1 MKTITSKIRGLVS
14 IFLVICIFASLP
26 LTTFA
31 TEEKAAYIIT
41 YHVGAYDVFTDVE
54 GNMSVTID
62 GVKYYYSDDYGRYD
76 DISDNFH
83 SMKNTNVLYELQNNE
98 IVRVYSLDNVL
109 VPSVKAAPSVKEGL
123 FYKNGKFSQAN
134 FDLTIK
140 VTNQLNNTFQGKN
153 LLNYLSTTEKNR
165 LYTTLKKIEIEPSGQ
180 VDFGSSGWWLWKDY
194 KTNIAEN
201 YNDDIK
207 VNETKEYR
215 YTVNLRNNK
224 ALNQSEYNI
233 EFYTKP
239 TFDFGTL
246 NRITSKVKVGNLDY
260 QEEKT
265 ETKKAKSN
273 AGKTASEAATKLEGL
288 KTAIQFSKNILTSEQ
303 QKEVNEEVNLWI
315 SQLILARNVDKSDLS
330 GKISQDIAKK
340 WLSKLGVDSGVLL
353 SPGVIKATHYLKTK
367 TSGGTEIFIEFNINI
382 TSFTFGNSG
391 LPTMASGSGSATI
404 YDMNGQK
411 LDSSTILPAYA
422 DVCAFCKQLQ
432 AVAKSSILDI
442 TKQYRSIFGVDSDA
456 TAEALSSEIMGKI
469 LNSKYT
475 KNVFKRISA
484 RDVKAVL
491 KKIISDGDKKCTDK
505 IFELLTTP
513 SKNSTLVSVKCP
525 VDVTVYDNDGKIC
538 GMVKNN
544 VVDTSY
550 NDVFINVV
558 GDQKNIYLIGDDYTF
573 TMTGT
578 DSGKMDYV
586 VKEFDEQG
594 NTTGTI
600 TYENIRLT
608 NDCKYYSYVPE
619 AINHD
624 SVLFNLTDNKGNVIS
639 ATDFN
644 RYDYSGSCGSNVA
657 WRLSEDGILF
667 LSGSGKMDDYSKSGF
682 DIAPWYKHREE
693 IKEIS
698 ISDDISYIGKY
709 AFYNCNNLIKT
720 NIPINLEGIGYFAFR
735 DCPLLNTINYN
746 AKKCY
751 FENNNYDGHAYT
763 RTYYFLN
770 SPNITTINIGKSV
783 EELPFYVFYEMDNI
797 KNINIDRENKTFC
810 SNNNAV
816 YNSDKTELL
825 FYATGFEQKY
835 FEVPESVKIISD
847 CFKNNYIETIYFHD
861 GIVDNYKA
869 DIGNNFFNL
878 QEITNLK
885 KIKCSTIV
893 VSKVTDLVADKNHD
907 INFRPEE
914 FWVQYIK
921 EIELTDNPTKIE
933 DYLFSNLINLEKV
946 ILPDSVTELGE
957 QAFSH
962 CYKLKEI
969 FINKNLKKIDTSA
982 FWFCD
987 SLNRIVVDSNNKNFV
1002 VTSNCLYNYNMTNLV
1017 LASRNIDK
1025 LTIPEGVISIGD
1037 YALSDCKNIVEINL
1051 PATLTNIGYYAFNDC
1066 EKLLAIN
1073 VSNASKVYSSKA
1085 GVLFDKSKSKLI
1097 RVPCGVTSYNIPEG
1111 VDTIC
1116 TNAFYNSKEL
1126 SNIILPDSL
1135 AKIHGE
1141 AFYGCVS
1148 LKSITIPKSVVEMS
1162 DRCLGYYSYEISKYR
1177 SEVKKVE
1184 NFVIYGYCDSQAE
1197 IYAKNNGFKF
1207 VALSN
1212 NLATP
1217 SISSLTNTTNGIK
1230 LSWNKIEGAYGY
1242 RVYQK
1247 TSSGWSKL
1255 KDTTATSFTDST
1267 VNANQTKTYTI
1278 RCIDK
1283 NGKTISGYNSKG
1295 WSKKYTPV
1303 APIISKLENTTGGI
1317 KLTWNKITGVYGYR
1331 VYQKTSNGWKRIKDT
1346 TATSF
1351 TDSEVSG
1358 NQTKTYTIRC
1368 IDKKGNTVSGYNS
1381 KGWSKKY
1388 TPVAPTIS
1396 KLENTTGG
1404 TKLTWNKITGVYG
1417 YRVYTKTLSGW
1428 RKLKDTTA
1436 TNLTDSAVSA
1446 NQTKTYTI
1454 RCIDKNGKTVS
1465 GFNSKGWSKKY
1476 TPVAPTISKL
1486 ENTTGGIKLSWNKI
1500 AGVYGYRVY
1509 QKTSNGWKRIKD
1521 TTATS
1526 FTDSA
1531 VSANQTKTY
1540 TIRCIDKNG
1549 KTVSGFN
1556 SKGWSKKYTPVAPTI
1571 SKLDNTTGGIKLTWN
1586 KITGVYGYRVYT
1598 KTLSGWRK
1606 LKDTTATNLTDS
1618 AVSANQTKTYTI
1630 RCIDKN
1636 GKTISGYNSKGWSKK
1651 YTPVAPTITR
1661 LSNTSKG
1668 VSTTWNKIAGVYGYR
1683 LYRKYDGGS
1692 WTKVKDTTSTSF
1704 TDSGAKKGK
1713 KVTYTVRCIDRKG
1726 KTVSGFNS
1734 KGWSITRK

>member
-14 IFLVICIFASLP
+14 ILLVVCIFASLP

-31 TEEKAAYIIT
+31 TEGKAAYIIT

-109 VPSVKAAPSVKEGL
+109 VPSVKAEPSVKEGL
-123 FYKNGKFSQAN
+123 FYKNGKFSQTN

-165 LYTTLKKIEIEPSGQ
+165 LYTTLKKLEIEPSGQ

-273 AGKTASEAATKLEGL
+273 AGKTASEATTKLEGL
-288 KTAIQFSKNILTSEQ
+288 KTAIQFSNNILTSEQ

-442 TKQYRSIFGVDSDA
+442 TKQYRSIFGVDSNA

-624 SVLFNLTDNKGNVIS
+624 SVLFNLTDNNGNVIS
-639 ATDFN
+639 ATTGIDFEEN
-644 RYDYSGSCGSNVA
+644 VNYSGSCGDNA
-657 WRLSEDGILF
+657 YWRLSDDGVLTIY
-667 LSGSGKMDDYSKSGF
+667 GSGEMYNYNEYNVS
-682 DIAPWYKHREE
+682 PWYKYRKRI
-693 IKEIS
+693 IKVYIADGIKHIGVCAFYKCLALRYIK
-698 ISDDISYIGKY
+698 ISDGVKSIGDN
-709 AFYNCNNLIKT
+709 AFWRCTSLT
-720 NIPINLEGIGYFAFR
+720 SVTIPDQITIIEDRIFMECTGLKSITLPNSITSIGNGAFW
-735 DCPLLNTINYN
+735 DCRYL
-746 AKKCY
+746 K
-751 FENNNYDGHAYT
+751 
-763 RTYYFLN
+763 
-770 SPNITTINIGKSV
+770 NITIPNSV
-783 EELPFYVFYEMDNI
+783 
-797 KNINIDRENKTFC
+797 INIDDIAFEYC
-810 SNNNAV
+810 SNLQSITIP
-816 YNSDKTELL
+816 Y
-825 FYATGFEQKY
+825 
-835 FEVPESVKIISD
+835 SVKSIGDSAFRYCYGLTSITISNSVTNIGD
-847 CFKNNYIETIYFHD
+847 SAFEYCESLESITI
-861 GIVDNYKA
+861 
-869 DIGNNFFNL
+869 
-878 QEITNLK
+878 
-885 KIKCSTIV
+885 
-893 VSKVTDLVADKNHD
+893 
-907 INFRPEE
+907 
-914 FWVQYIK
+914 
-921 EIELTDNPTKIE
+921 
-933 DYLFSNLINLEKV
+933 
-946 ILPDSVTELGE
+946 PDSVT
-957 QAFSH
+957 
-962 CYKLKEI
+962 
-969 FINKNLKKIDTSA
+969 
-982 FWFCD
+982 
-987 SLNRIVVDSNNKNFV
+987 
-1002 VTSNCLYNYNMTNLV
+1002 
-1017 LASRNIDK
+1017 
-1025 LTIPEGVISIGD
+1025 SIG
-1037 YALSDCKNIVEINL
+1037 A
-1051 PATLTNIGYYAFNDC
+1051 GAFNGCKILTSITVD
-1066 EKLLAIN
+1066 KN
-1073 VSNASKVYSSKA
+1073 NSTYSSVD
-1085 GVLFDKSKSKLI
+1085 GVLFNKSKDTLI
-1097 RVPCGVTSYNIPEG
+1097 ACPNVKADNYQIPNSVTSIG
-1111 VDTIC
+1111 ADAFARC
-1116 TNAFYNSKEL
+1116 T
-1126 SNIILPDSL
+1126 
-1135 AKIHGE
+1135 
-1141 AFYGCVS
+1141 S
-1148 LKSITIPKSVVEMS
+1148 LKSITIPNSVINIGNDAFYYCDSLKNITIPDSVVS
-1162 DRCLGYYSYEISKYR
+1162 IGSWAFAGCDNLT
-1177 SEVKKVE
+1177 
-1184 NFVIYGYCDSQAE
+1184 IYGYKNSYTE
-1197 IYAKNNGFKF
+1197 EYAKTNNIKF
-1207 VALSN
+1207 ALIN
-1212 NLATP
+1212 
-1217 SISSLTNTTNGIK
+1217 SLTDTNTNIT
-1230 LSWNKIEGAYGY
+1230 
-1242 RVYQK
+1242 V
-1247 TSSGWSKL
+1247 SGVMQD
-1255 KDTTATSFTDST
+1255 DTVINVT
-1267 VNANQTKTYTI
+1267 
-1278 RCIDK
+1278 
-1283 NGKTISGYNSKG
+1283 
-1295 WSKKYTPV
+1295 
-1303 APIISKLENTTGGI
+1303 KLENTFKNAVATYDITLQKNGAVIKPDGTI
-1317 KLTWNKITGVYGYR
+1317 TVKIPSNAENCKVMWLKDDGTAENMNAKYTDGCYVFTTDHLSVYALVQDKTILKGDANQDGVVNIIDATYLQKHIVGYKNSDDSVLIDETNRQLFDTIDMNKDGKLTIV
-1331 VYQKTSNGWKRIKDT
+1331 D
-1346 TATSF
+1346 AT
-1351 TDSEVSG
+1351 DL
-1358 NQTKTYTIRC
+1358 QMYI
-1368 IDKKGNTVSGYNS
+1368 
-1381 KGWSKKY
+1381 
-1388 TPVAPTIS
+1388 
-1396 KLENTTGG
+1396 LEN
-1404 TKLTWNKITGVYG
+1404 N
-1417 YRVYTKTLSGW
+1417 
-1428 RKLKDTTA
+1428 
-1436 TNLTDSAVSA
+1436 
-1446 NQTKTYTI
+1446 
-1454 RCIDKNGKTVS
+1454 
-1465 GFNSKGWSKKY
+1465 
-1476 TPVAPTISKL
+1476 
-1486 ENTTGGIKLSWNKI
+1486 
-1500 AGVYGYRVY
+1500 
-1509 QKTSNGWKRIKD
+1509 
-1521 TTATS
+1521 
-1526 FTDSA
+1526 
-1531 VSANQTKTY
+1531 
-1540 TIRCIDKNG
+1540 
-1549 KTVSGFN
+1549 
-1556 SKGWSKKYTPVAPTI
+1556 
-1571 SKLDNTTGGIKLTWN
+1571 
-1586 KITGVYGYRVYT
+1586 
-1598 KTLSGWRK
+1598 
-1606 LKDTTATNLTDS
+1606 
-1618 AVSANQTKTYTI
+1618 
-1630 RCIDKN
+1630 
-1636 GKTISGYNSKGWSKK
+1636 
-1651 YTPVAPTITR
+1651 
-1661 LSNTSKG
+1661 
-1668 VSTTWNKIAGVYGYR
+1668 
-1683 LYRKYDGGS
+1683 
-1692 WTKVKDTTSTSF
+1692 
-1704 TDSGAKKGK
+1704 
-1713 KVTYTVRCIDRKG
+1713 
-1726 KTVSGFNS
+1726 
-1734 KGWSITRK
+1734 

>member
-14 IFLVICIFASLP
+14 ILLVVCIFASLP

-31 TEEKAAYIIT
+31 TEGKAAYIIT

-109 VPSVKAAPSVKEGL
+109 VPSVKAEPSVKEGL
-123 FYKNGKFSQAN
+123 FYKNGKFSQSN

-165 LYTTLKKIEIEPSGQ
+165 LYTTLKKLEIEPSGQ

-224 ALNQSEYNI
+224 ALNRSEYNI

-288 KTAIQFSKNILTSEQ
+288 KTAIQFSNNILTSEQ

-513 SKNSTLVSVKCP
+513 SKNSTLISVKCP

-624 SVLFNLTDNKGNVIS
+624 SVLFNLSDNNGNVIS
-639 ATDFN
+639 ATTGIDFEEN
-644 RYDYSGSCGSNVA
+644 VNYSGSCGDNA
-657 WRLSEDGILF
+657 YWRLSDDGVLTIY
-667 LSGSGKMDDYSKSGF
+667 GSGEMYNYNEYNVS
-682 DIAPWYKHREE
+682 PWYKYRKRI
-693 IKEIS
+693 IKVYIADGIKHIGVCAFYKCLALRYIK
-698 ISDDISYIGKY
+698 ISDGVKSIGDN
-709 AFYNCNNLIKT
+709 AFWRCTSLT
-720 NIPINLEGIGYFAFR
+720 SVTIPDQITIIEDRIFMECTGLKSITLPNSITSIGNGAFW
-735 DCPLLNTINYN
+735 DCRYL
-746 AKKCY
+746 K
-751 FENNNYDGHAYT
+751 
-763 RTYYFLN
+763 
-770 SPNITTINIGKSV
+770 NITIPNSV
-783 EELPFYVFYEMDNI
+783 
-797 KNINIDRENKTFC
+797 INIDDIAFEYC
-810 SNNNAV
+810 SNLQSITIP
-816 YNSDKTELL
+816 Y
-825 FYATGFEQKY
+825 
-835 FEVPESVKIISD
+835 SVKSIGDSAFRYCYGLTSITISNSVTNIGD
-847 CFKNNYIETIYFHD
+847 SAFEYCESLESITI
-861 GIVDNYKA
+861 
-869 DIGNNFFNL
+869 
-878 QEITNLK
+878 
-885 KIKCSTIV
+885 
-893 VSKVTDLVADKNHD
+893 
-907 INFRPEE
+907 
-914 FWVQYIK
+914 
-921 EIELTDNPTKIE
+921 
-933 DYLFSNLINLEKV
+933 
-946 ILPDSVTELGE
+946 PDSVT
-957 QAFSH
+957 
-962 CYKLKEI
+962 
-969 FINKNLKKIDTSA
+969 
-982 FWFCD
+982 
-987 SLNRIVVDSNNKNFV
+987 
-1002 VTSNCLYNYNMTNLV
+1002 
-1017 LASRNIDK
+1017 
-1025 LTIPEGVISIGD
+1025 SIG
-1037 YALSDCKNIVEINL
+1037 A
-1051 PATLTNIGYYAFNDC
+1051 GAFNGCKILTSITVD
-1066 EKLLAIN
+1066 KN
-1073 VSNASKVYSSKA
+1073 NSTYSSVD
-1085 GVLFDKSKSKLI
+1085 GVLFNKSKDTLI
-1097 RVPCGVTSYNIPEG
+1097 ACPNVKADNYQIPNSVTSIG
-1111 VDTIC
+1111 ADAFARC
-1116 TNAFYNSKEL
+1116 T
-1126 SNIILPDSL
+1126 
-1135 AKIHGE
+1135 
-1141 AFYGCVS
+1141 S
-1148 LKSITIPKSVVEMS
+1148 LKSITIPNSVINIGNDAFYYCDSLKNITIPDSVVS
-1162 DRCLGYYSYEISKYR
+1162 IGSWAFAGCDNLT
-1177 SEVKKVE
+1177 
-1184 NFVIYGYCDSQAE
+1184 IYGYKNSYTE
-1197 IYAKNNGFKF
+1197 EYAKTNNIKF
-1207 VALSN
+1207 ALIN
-1212 NLATP
+1212 
-1217 SISSLTNTTNGIK
+1217 SLTDTNTNIT
-1230 LSWNKIEGAYGY
+1230 
-1242 RVYQK
+1242 V
-1247 TSSGWSKL
+1247 SGVMQD
-1255 KDTTATSFTDST
+1255 DTVINVT
-1267 VNANQTKTYTI
+1267 
-1278 RCIDK
+1278 
-1283 NGKTISGYNSKG
+1283 
-1295 WSKKYTPV
+1295 
-1303 APIISKLENTTGGI
+1303 KLENTFKNAVATYDITLQKNGAVIKPDGTI
-1317 KLTWNKITGVYGYR
+1317 TVKIPSNAENCKVMWLKDDGTAEDMNAEYIDGCYVFTTDHLSVYALVQDKTILKGDANQDGVVNIIDATYLQKHIVGYKNSDDSVLIDETNRQLFDTIDMDKDGKLTIV
-1331 VYQKTSNGWKRIKDT
+1331 D
-1346 TATSF
+1346 AT
-1351 TDSEVSG
+1351 DL
-1358 NQTKTYTIRC
+1358 QMYI
-1368 IDKKGNTVSGYNS
+1368 
-1381 KGWSKKY
+1381 
-1388 TPVAPTIS
+1388 
-1396 KLENTTGG
+1396 LEN
-1404 TKLTWNKITGVYG
+1404 N
-1417 YRVYTKTLSGW
+1417 
-1428 RKLKDTTA
+1428 
-1436 TNLTDSAVSA
+1436 
-1446 NQTKTYTI
+1446 
-1454 RCIDKNGKTVS
+1454 
-1465 GFNSKGWSKKY
+1465 
-1476 TPVAPTISKL
+1476 
-1486 ENTTGGIKLSWNKI
+1486 
-1500 AGVYGYRVY
+1500 
-1509 QKTSNGWKRIKD
+1509 
-1521 TTATS
+1521 
-1526 FTDSA
+1526 
-1531 VSANQTKTY
+1531 
-1540 TIRCIDKNG
+1540 
-1549 KTVSGFN
+1549 
-1556 SKGWSKKYTPVAPTI
+1556 
-1571 SKLDNTTGGIKLTWN
+1571 
-1586 KITGVYGYRVYT
+1586 
-1598 KTLSGWRK
+1598 
-1606 LKDTTATNLTDS
+1606 
-1618 AVSANQTKTYTI
+1618 
-1630 RCIDKN
+1630 
-1636 GKTISGYNSKGWSKK
+1636 
-1651 YTPVAPTITR
+1651 
-1661 LSNTSKG
+1661 
-1668 VSTTWNKIAGVYGYR
+1668 
-1683 LYRKYDGGS
+1683 
-1692 WTKVKDTTSTSF
+1692 
-1704 TDSGAKKGK
+1704 
-1713 KVTYTVRCIDRKG
+1713 
-1726 KTVSGFNS
+1726 
-1734 KGWSITRK
+1734 

>member
-14 IFLVICIFASLP
+14 ILLVVCIFASLP

-31 TEEKAAYIIT
+31 TEGKAAYIIT

-109 VPSVKAAPSVKEGL
+109 VPSVKAEPSVKEGL
-123 FYKNGKFSQAN
+123 FYKNGKFSQTN

-165 LYTTLKKIEIEPSGQ
+165 LYTTLKKLEIEPSGQ

-273 AGKTASEAATKLEGL
+273 AGKTASEATTKLEGL
-288 KTAIQFSKNILTSEQ
+288 KTAIQFSNNILTSEQ

-513 SKNSTLVSVKCP
+513 SKNSTLISVKCR

-624 SVLFNLTDNKGNVIS
+624 SVLFNLSDNNGNVIS
-639 ATDFN
+639 ATTGIDFEEN
-644 RYDYSGSCGSNVA
+644 VNYSGSCGDNA
-657 WRLSEDGILF
+657 YWRLSDDGVLTIY
-667 LSGSGKMDDYSKSGF
+667 GSGEMYNYNEYNVS
-682 DIAPWYKHREE
+682 PWYKYRKRI
-693 IKEIS
+693 IKVYIADGIKHIGVCAFYKCLALRYIK
-698 ISDDISYIGKY
+698 ISDGVKSIGDNAFWRCTSLTSVTIPDQITIIEDRIFMECTGLKSITLPNSITSIGNGAFWDCRYLKNITIPNSVINIYDIAFEYCSNLQSITIPYSVKSIGDS
-709 AFYNCNNLIKT
+709 AFRYCYGLTSITISNSVT
-720 NIPINLEGIGYFAFR
+720 NIGDSAFEYCESLESI
-735 DCPLLNTINYN
+735 TI
-746 AKKCY
+746 
-751 FENNNYDGHAYT
+751 
-763 RTYYFLN
+763 
-770 SPNITTINIGKSV
+770 
-783 EELPFYVFYEMDNI
+783 
-797 KNINIDRENKTFC
+797 
-810 SNNNAV
+810 
-816 YNSDKTELL
+816 
-825 FYATGFEQKY
+825 
-835 FEVPESVKIISD
+835 
-847 CFKNNYIETIYFHD
+847 
-861 GIVDNYKA
+861 
-869 DIGNNFFNL
+869 
-878 QEITNLK
+878 
-885 KIKCSTIV
+885 
-893 VSKVTDLVADKNHD
+893 
-907 INFRPEE
+907 
-914 FWVQYIK
+914 
-921 EIELTDNPTKIE
+921 
-933 DYLFSNLINLEKV
+933 
-946 ILPDSVTELGE
+946 PDSVTSIGAG
-957 QAFSH
+957 AFNGCKILTSITVDKNNST
-962 CYKLKEI
+962 YSSVDGVL
-969 FINKNLKKIDTSA
+969 FNKSKDTLIACPNVKADNYQIPNS
-982 FWFCD
+982 
-987 SLNRIVVDSNNKNFV
+987 
-1002 VTSNCLYNYNMTNLV
+1002 VTSIGADAFARC
-1017 LASRNIDK
+1017 AS
-1025 LTIPEGVISIGD
+1025 LTSVTIPNGAKSIGD
-1037 YALSDCKNIVEINL
+1037 YA
-1051 PATLTNIGYYAFNDC
+1051 F
-1066 EKLLAIN
+1066 
-1073 VSNASKVYSSKA
+1073 
-1085 GVLFDKSKSKLI
+1085 FD
-1097 RVPCGVTSYNIPEG
+1097 
-1111 VDTIC
+1111 C
-1116 TNAFYNSKEL
+1116 TNL
-1126 SNIILPDSL
+1126 T
-1135 AKIHGE
+1135 
-1141 AFYGCVS
+1141 
-1148 LKSITIPKSVVEMS
+1148 SITIPDSVTSIGEGAFRNCKSLTSITIPNSVTSIGEDAFMYC
-1162 DRCLGYYSYEISKYR
+1162 DNLT
-1177 SEVKKVE
+1177 
-1184 NFVIYGYCDSQAE
+1184 IYGYKNTAAE
-1197 IYAKNNGFKF
+1197 EYALNNGFEF
-1207 VALSN
+1207 I
-1212 NLATP
+1212 NLAEERTLTDKAT
-1217 SISSLTNTTNGIK
+1217 SIS
-1230 LSWNKIEGAYGY
+1230 
-1242 RVYQK
+1242 V
-1247 TSSGWSKL
+1247 SGV
-1255 KDTTATSFTDST
+1255 
-1267 VNANQTKTYTI
+1267 VNSNADLN
-1278 RCIDK
+1278 
-1283 NGKTISGYNSKG
+1283 
-1295 WSKKYTPV
+1295 V
-1303 APIISKLENTTGGI
+1303 SKLENTYEKSVATYDITLQKDGI
-1317 KLTWNKITGVYGYR
+1317 AIQPDGAITIKIPSDVKDCKVMWLKDDGTAEDMNAEYIDGCYVFTTDHLSVYALVQDKTILKGDANQDGVVNIIDATYLQKHIVGYKNSDDSVLIDETNRQLFDTIDMNKDGKLTIV
-1331 VYQKTSNGWKRIKDT
+1331 D
-1346 TATSF
+1346 AT
-1351 TDSEVSG
+1351 DL
-1358 NQTKTYTIRC
+1358 QMYI
-1368 IDKKGNTVSGYNS
+1368 
-1381 KGWSKKY
+1381 
-1388 TPVAPTIS
+1388 
-1396 KLENTTGG
+1396 LEN
-1404 TKLTWNKITGVYG
+1404 N
-1417 YRVYTKTLSGW
+1417 
-1428 RKLKDTTA
+1428 
-1436 TNLTDSAVSA
+1436 
-1446 NQTKTYTI
+1446 
-1454 RCIDKNGKTVS
+1454 
-1465 GFNSKGWSKKY
+1465 
-1476 TPVAPTISKL
+1476 
-1486 ENTTGGIKLSWNKI
+1486 
-1500 AGVYGYRVY
+1500 
-1509 QKTSNGWKRIKD
+1509 
-1521 TTATS
+1521 
-1526 FTDSA
+1526 
-1531 VSANQTKTY
+1531 
-1540 TIRCIDKNG
+1540 
-1549 KTVSGFN
+1549 
-1556 SKGWSKKYTPVAPTI
+1556 
-1571 SKLDNTTGGIKLTWN
+1571 
-1586 KITGVYGYRVYT
+1586 
-1598 KTLSGWRK
+1598 
-1606 LKDTTATNLTDS
+1606 
-1618 AVSANQTKTYTI
+1618 
-1630 RCIDKN
+1630 
-1636 GKTISGYNSKGWSKK
+1636 
-1651 YTPVAPTITR
+1651 
-1661 LSNTSKG
+1661 
-1668 VSTTWNKIAGVYGYR
+1668 
-1683 LYRKYDGGS
+1683 
-1692 WTKVKDTTSTSF
+1692 
-1704 TDSGAKKGK
+1704 
-1713 KVTYTVRCIDRKG
+1713 
-1726 KTVSGFNS
+1726 
-1734 KGWSITRK
+1734 

>member
-14 IFLVICIFASLP
+14 ILLVVCIFASLP

-31 TEEKAAYIIT
+31 TEGKAAYIIT

-109 VPSVKAAPSVKEGL
+109 VPSVKAEPSVKEGL
-123 FYKNGKFSQAN
+123 FYKNGKFSQSN

-165 LYTTLKKIEIEPSGQ
+165 LYTTLKKLEIEPSGQ

-288 KTAIQFSKNILTSEQ
+288 KTAIQFSNNILTSEQ

-513 SKNSTLVSVKCP
+513 SKNSTLISVKCP

-624 SVLFNLTDNKGNVIS
+624 SVLFNLSDNNGNVIS
-639 ATDFN
+639 ATTGIDFEEN
-644 RYDYSGSCGSNVA
+644 VNYSGSCGDNA
-657 WRLSEDGILF
+657 YWRLSDDGVLTIY
-667 LSGSGKMDDYSKSGF
+667 GSGEMYNYNEYNVS
-682 DIAPWYKHREE
+682 PWYKYRKRI
-693 IKEIS
+693 IKVYIADGIKHIGVCAFYKCLALRYIK
-698 ISDDISYIGKY
+698 ISDGVKSIGDN
-709 AFYNCNNLIKT
+709 AFWRCTSLT
-720 NIPINLEGIGYFAFR
+720 SVTIPDQITIIEDRIFMECTGLKSITLPNSITSIGNGAFW
-735 DCPLLNTINYN
+735 DCRYL
-746 AKKCY
+746 K
-751 FENNNYDGHAYT
+751 
-763 RTYYFLN
+763 
-770 SPNITTINIGKSV
+770 NITIPNSV
-783 EELPFYVFYEMDNI
+783 
-797 KNINIDRENKTFC
+797 INIDDIAFEYC
-810 SNNNAV
+810 SNLQSITIP
-816 YNSDKTELL
+816 Y
-825 FYATGFEQKY
+825 
-835 FEVPESVKIISD
+835 SVKSIGDSAFRYCYGLTSITISNSVTNIGD
-847 CFKNNYIETIYFHD
+847 SAFEYCESLESITI
-861 GIVDNYKA
+861 
-869 DIGNNFFNL
+869 
-878 QEITNLK
+878 
-885 KIKCSTIV
+885 
-893 VSKVTDLVADKNHD
+893 
-907 INFRPEE
+907 
-914 FWVQYIK
+914 
-921 EIELTDNPTKIE
+921 
-933 DYLFSNLINLEKV
+933 
-946 ILPDSVTELGE
+946 PDSVT
-957 QAFSH
+957 
-962 CYKLKEI
+962 
-969 FINKNLKKIDTSA
+969 
-982 FWFCD
+982 
-987 SLNRIVVDSNNKNFV
+987 
-1002 VTSNCLYNYNMTNLV
+1002 
-1017 LASRNIDK
+1017 
-1025 LTIPEGVISIGD
+1025 SIG
-1037 YALSDCKNIVEINL
+1037 A
-1051 PATLTNIGYYAFNDC
+1051 GAFNGCKILTSITVD
-1066 EKLLAIN
+1066 KN
-1073 VSNASKVYSSKA
+1073 NSTYSSVD
-1085 GVLFDKSKSKLI
+1085 GVLFNKSKDTLI
-1097 RVPCGVTSYNIPEG
+1097 ACPNVKADNYQIPNSVTSIG
-1111 VDTIC
+1111 ADAFARC
-1116 TNAFYNSKEL
+1116 T
-1126 SNIILPDSL
+1126 
-1135 AKIHGE
+1135 
-1141 AFYGCVS
+1141 S
-1148 LKSITIPKSVVEMS
+1148 LKSITIPNSVINIGNDAFYYCDSLKNITIPDSVVS
-1162 DRCLGYYSYEISKYR
+1162 IGSWAFAGCDNLT
-1177 SEVKKVE
+1177 
-1184 NFVIYGYCDSQAE
+1184 IYGYKNSYTE
-1197 IYAKNNGFKF
+1197 EYAKTNNIKF
-1207 VALSN
+1207 ALIN
-1212 NLATP
+1212 
-1217 SISSLTNTTNGIK
+1217 SLTDTNTNIT
-1230 LSWNKIEGAYGY
+1230 
-1242 RVYQK
+1242 V
-1247 TSSGWSKL
+1247 SGVMQD
-1255 KDTTATSFTDST
+1255 DTVINVT
-1267 VNANQTKTYTI
+1267 
-1278 RCIDK
+1278 
-1283 NGKTISGYNSKG
+1283 
-1295 WSKKYTPV
+1295 
-1303 APIISKLENTTGGI
+1303 KLENTFKNAVATYDITLQKNGAVIKPDGTI
-1317 KLTWNKITGVYGYR
+1317 TVKIPSNAENCKVMWLKDDGTAEDMNAEYIDGCYVFTTDHLSVYALVQDKTILKGDANQDGVVNIIDATYLQKHIVGYKNSDDSVLIDETNRQLFDTIDMDKDGKLTIV
-1331 VYQKTSNGWKRIKDT
+1331 D
-1346 TATSF
+1346 AT
-1351 TDSEVSG
+1351 DL
-1358 NQTKTYTIRC
+1358 QMYI
-1368 IDKKGNTVSGYNS
+1368 
-1381 KGWSKKY
+1381 
-1388 TPVAPTIS
+1388 
-1396 KLENTTGG
+1396 LEN
-1404 TKLTWNKITGVYG
+1404 N
-1417 YRVYTKTLSGW
+1417 
-1428 RKLKDTTA
+1428 
-1436 TNLTDSAVSA
+1436 
-1446 NQTKTYTI
+1446 
-1454 RCIDKNGKTVS
+1454 
-1465 GFNSKGWSKKY
+1465 
-1476 TPVAPTISKL
+1476 
-1486 ENTTGGIKLSWNKI
+1486 
-1500 AGVYGYRVY
+1500 
-1509 QKTSNGWKRIKD
+1509 
-1521 TTATS
+1521 
-1526 FTDSA
+1526 
-1531 VSANQTKTY
+1531 
-1540 TIRCIDKNG
+1540 
-1549 KTVSGFN
+1549 
-1556 SKGWSKKYTPVAPTI
+1556 
-1571 SKLDNTTGGIKLTWN
+1571 
-1586 KITGVYGYRVYT
+1586 
-1598 KTLSGWRK
+1598 
-1606 LKDTTATNLTDS
+1606 
-1618 AVSANQTKTYTI
+1618 
-1630 RCIDKN
+1630 
-1636 GKTISGYNSKGWSKK
+1636 
-1651 YTPVAPTITR
+1651 
-1661 LSNTSKG
+1661 
-1668 VSTTWNKIAGVYGYR
+1668 
-1683 LYRKYDGGS
+1683 
-1692 WTKVKDTTSTSF
+1692 
-1704 TDSGAKKGK
+1704 
-1713 KVTYTVRCIDRKG
+1713 
-1726 KTVSGFNS
+1726 
-1734 KGWSITRK
+1734 

>member
-14 IFLVICIFASLP
+14 ILLVVCIFASLP

-31 TEEKAAYIIT
+31 TEGKAAYIIT

-109 VPSVKAAPSVKEGL
+109 VPSVKAEPSVKEGL
-123 FYKNGKFSQAN
+123 FYKNGKFSQTN

-165 LYTTLKKIEIEPSGQ
+165 LYTTLKKLEIEPSGQ

-273 AGKTASEAATKLEGL
+273 AGKTASEATTKLEGL
-288 KTAIQFSKNILTSEQ
+288 KTAIQFSNNILTSEQ

-513 SKNSTLVSVKCP
+513 SKNSTLISVKCP

-624 SVLFNLTDNKGNVIS
+624 SVLFNLTDNKGNVVSDTTSINF
-639 ATDFN
+639 DE
-644 RYDYSGSCGSNVA
+644 V
-657 WRLSEDGILF
+657 EE
-667 LSGSGKMDDYSKSGF
+667 SGKCGQDVYWAMNNDGTLYIYGEG
-682 DIAPWYKHREE
+682 DIYIYPCSPWYSYKES
-693 IKEIS
+693 IKTVKIS
-698 ISDDISYIGKY
+698 NGITSIDWH
-709 AFYNCNNLIKT
+709 AFYDCANLTSI
-720 NIPINLEGIGYFAFR
+720 
-735 DCPLLNTINYN
+735 TI
-746 AKKCY
+746 
-751 FENNNYDGHAYT
+751 
-763 RTYYFLN
+763 
-770 SPNITTINIGKSV
+770 
-783 EELPFYVFYEMDNI
+783 
-797 KNINIDRENKTFC
+797 
-810 SNNNAV
+810 
-816 YNSDKTELL
+816 
-825 FYATGFEQKY
+825 
-835 FEVPESVKIISD
+835 
-847 CFKNNYIETIYFHD
+847 
-861 GIVDNYKA
+861 
-869 DIGNNFFNL
+869 
-878 QEITNLK
+878 
-885 KIKCSTIV
+885 
-893 VSKVTDLVADKNHD
+893 
-907 INFRPEE
+907 
-914 FWVQYIK
+914 
-921 EIELTDNPTKIE
+921 
-933 DYLFSNLINLEKV
+933 
-946 ILPDSVTELGE
+946 PDSVTRIGYK
-957 QAFSH
+957 AFSN
-962 CYKLKEI
+962 CEKLTDITIPDSVTRILEGAFYDCASLTSITIPDSITSIENSAFENCTSLTSITIPDSVTSIGDWTFENCTSLTSITIPDSVASIGIRAFSDCTSLTSITIPDSVTSIGAYAFDYPRVYSLERSIYINSLKKWCEIDFENYYSNPMSRGSELYLNNFLIKEI
-969 FINKNLKKIDTSA
+969 KIPNNITNINDYTFCGCTSLTSVTIPDSVASIGKGAFSDCTSLTSIAIPDSVTSIGQSAFGGCAGLTSITIPDSVTSIEWGAFSDCESLTSITIPDSITSIEAYTFDCCRRLTSITIPNSVKKIGYSA
-982 FWFCD
+982 FRYCENLTDITIPD
-987 SLNRIVVDSNNKNFV
+987 S
-1002 VTSNCLYNYNMTNLV
+1002 VTSIEWGAFQYCE
-1017 LASRNIDK
+1017 K
-1025 LTIPEGVISIGD
+1025 LTSISIPESVTSIEFETFIDCRSLKYITIPSSVTSIGKGAFNCCTSLTNITIPDSVISIGD
-1037 YALSDCKNIVEINL
+1037 DAFYYCTS
-1051 PATLTNIGYYAFNDC
+1051 LTGITIPD
-1066 EKLLAIN
+1066 
-1073 VSNASKVYSSKA
+1073 S
-1085 GVLFDKSKSKLI
+1085 
-1097 RVPCGVTSYNIPEG
+1097 VTSIGE
-1111 VDTIC
+1111 
-1116 TNAFYNSKEL
+1116 NAFY
-1126 SNIILPDSL
+1126 
-1135 AKIHGE
+1135 HC
-1141 AFYGCVS
+1141 YS
-1148 LKSITIPKSVVEMS
+1148 LKSIIIPDSVTNIGES
-1162 DRCLGYYSYEISKYR
+1162 AFKGC
-1177 SEVKKVE
+1177 E
-1184 NFVIYGYCDSQAE
+1184 NLTIYGYKNTAAE
-1197 IYAKNNGFKF
+1197 EYALNNGFEF
-1207 VALSN
+1207 I
-1212 NLATP
+1212 NLAEERTLTDKAT
-1217 SISSLTNTTNGIK
+1217 SIS
-1230 LSWNKIEGAYGY
+1230 
-1242 RVYQK
+1242 V
-1247 TSSGWSKL
+1247 SGV
-1255 KDTTATSFTDST
+1255 
-1267 VNANQTKTYTI
+1267 VNSNADLN
-1278 RCIDK
+1278 
-1283 NGKTISGYNSKG
+1283 
-1295 WSKKYTPV
+1295 V
-1303 APIISKLENTTGGI
+1303 SKLENTYEKSVATYDITLQKDGI
-1317 KLTWNKITGVYGYR
+1317 AIQPDGAITIKIPSDVKDCKVMWLKDDGTAEDMNAEYIDGCYVFTTDHLSVYALVQDKTILKGDANQDGVVNIIDATYLQKHIVGYKNSDDSVLIDETNRQLFDTIDMNKDGKLTIV
-1331 VYQKTSNGWKRIKDT
+1331 D
-1346 TATSF
+1346 AT
-1351 TDSEVSG
+1351 DL
-1358 NQTKTYTIRC
+1358 QMYI
-1368 IDKKGNTVSGYNS
+1368 
-1381 KGWSKKY
+1381 
-1388 TPVAPTIS
+1388 
-1396 KLENTTGG
+1396 LEN
-1404 TKLTWNKITGVYG
+1404 N
-1417 YRVYTKTLSGW
+1417 
-1428 RKLKDTTA
+1428 
-1436 TNLTDSAVSA
+1436 
-1446 NQTKTYTI
+1446 
-1454 RCIDKNGKTVS
+1454 
-1465 GFNSKGWSKKY
+1465 
-1476 TPVAPTISKL
+1476 
-1486 ENTTGGIKLSWNKI
+1486 
-1500 AGVYGYRVY
+1500 
-1509 QKTSNGWKRIKD
+1509 
-1521 TTATS
+1521 
-1526 FTDSA
+1526 
-1531 VSANQTKTY
+1531 
-1540 TIRCIDKNG
+1540 
-1549 KTVSGFN
+1549 
-1556 SKGWSKKYTPVAPTI
+1556 
-1571 SKLDNTTGGIKLTWN
+1571 
-1586 KITGVYGYRVYT
+1586 
-1598 KTLSGWRK
+1598 
-1606 LKDTTATNLTDS
+1606 
-1618 AVSANQTKTYTI
+1618 
-1630 RCIDKN
+1630 
-1636 GKTISGYNSKGWSKK
+1636 
-1651 YTPVAPTITR
+1651 
-1661 LSNTSKG
+1661 
-1668 VSTTWNKIAGVYGYR
+1668 
-1683 LYRKYDGGS
+1683 
-1692 WTKVKDTTSTSF
+1692 
-1704 TDSGAKKGK
+1704 
-1713 KVTYTVRCIDRKG
+1713 
-1726 KTVSGFNS
+1726 
-1734 KGWSITRK
+1734 

>member
-14 IFLVICIFASLP
+14 ILLVVCIFASLP

-31 TEEKAAYIIT
+31 TEGKAAYIIT

-109 VPSVKAAPSVKEGL
+109 VPSVKAEPSVKEGL
-123 FYKNGKFSQAN
+123 FYKNGKFSQSN

-165 LYTTLKKIEIEPSGQ
+165 LYTTLKKLEIEPSGQ

-288 KTAIQFSKNILTSEQ
+288 KTAIQFSNNILTSEQ

-513 SKNSTLVSVKCP
+513 SKNSTLISVKCP

-624 SVLFNLTDNKGNVIS
+624 SVLFNLSDNNGNVIS
-639 ATDFN
+639 ATTGIDFEEN
-644 RYDYSGSCGSNVA
+644 VNYSGSCGDNA
-657 WRLSEDGILF
+657 YWRLSDDGVLTIY
-667 LSGSGKMDDYSKSGF
+667 GSGEMYNYNEYNVS
-682 DIAPWYKHREE
+682 PWYKYRKRI
-693 IKEIS
+693 IKVYIADGIKHIGVCAFYKCLALRYIK
-698 ISDDISYIGKY
+698 ISDGVKSIGDN
-709 AFYNCNNLIKT
+709 AFWRCTSLT
-720 NIPINLEGIGYFAFR
+720 SVTIPDQITIIEDRIFMECTGLKSITLPNSITSIGNGAFW
-735 DCPLLNTINYN
+735 DCRYL
-746 AKKCY
+746 K
-751 FENNNYDGHAYT
+751 
-763 RTYYFLN
+763 
-770 SPNITTINIGKSV
+770 NITIPNSV
-783 EELPFYVFYEMDNI
+783 
-797 KNINIDRENKTFC
+797 INIDDIAFEYC
-810 SNNNAV
+810 SNLQSITIP
-816 YNSDKTELL
+816 Y
-825 FYATGFEQKY
+825 
-835 FEVPESVKIISD
+835 SVKSIGDSAFRYCYGLTSITISNSVTNIGD
-847 CFKNNYIETIYFHD
+847 SAFEYCESLESITI
-861 GIVDNYKA
+861 
-869 DIGNNFFNL
+869 
-878 QEITNLK
+878 
-885 KIKCSTIV
+885 
-893 VSKVTDLVADKNHD
+893 
-907 INFRPEE
+907 
-914 FWVQYIK
+914 
-921 EIELTDNPTKIE
+921 
-933 DYLFSNLINLEKV
+933 
-946 ILPDSVTELGE
+946 PDSVT
-957 QAFSH
+957 
-962 CYKLKEI
+962 
-969 FINKNLKKIDTSA
+969 
-982 FWFCD
+982 
-987 SLNRIVVDSNNKNFV
+987 
-1002 VTSNCLYNYNMTNLV
+1002 
-1017 LASRNIDK
+1017 
-1025 LTIPEGVISIGD
+1025 SIG
-1037 YALSDCKNIVEINL
+1037 A
-1051 PATLTNIGYYAFNDC
+1051 GAFNGCKILTSITVD
-1066 EKLLAIN
+1066 KN
-1073 VSNASKVYSSKA
+1073 NSTYSSVD
-1085 GVLFDKSKSKLI
+1085 GVLFNKSKDTLI
-1097 RVPCGVTSYNIPEG
+1097 ACPNVKADNYQIPNSVTSIG
-1111 VDTIC
+1111 ADAFARC
-1116 TNAFYNSKEL
+1116 T
-1126 SNIILPDSL
+1126 
-1135 AKIHGE
+1135 
-1141 AFYGCVS
+1141 S
-1148 LKSITIPKSVVEMS
+1148 LKSITIPNSVINIGNDAFYYCDSLKNITIPDSVVS
-1162 DRCLGYYSYEISKYR
+1162 IGSWAFAGCDNLT
-1177 SEVKKVE
+1177 
-1184 NFVIYGYCDSQAE
+1184 IYGYKNSYTE
-1197 IYAKNNGFKF
+1197 EYAKTNNIKF
-1207 VALSN
+1207 ALIN
-1212 NLATP
+1212 
-1217 SISSLTNTTNGIK
+1217 SLTDTNTNIT
-1230 LSWNKIEGAYGY
+1230 
-1242 RVYQK
+1242 V
-1247 TSSGWSKL
+1247 SGVMQD
-1255 KDTTATSFTDST
+1255 DTVINVT
-1267 VNANQTKTYTI
+1267 
-1278 RCIDK
+1278 
-1283 NGKTISGYNSKG
+1283 
-1295 WSKKYTPV
+1295 
-1303 APIISKLENTTGGI
+1303 KLENTFKNAVATYDITLQKNGAVIKPDGTI
-1317 KLTWNKITGVYGYR
+1317 TVKIPSNAENCKVMWLKDDGTAEDMNAEYIDGCYVFTTDHLSVYALVQDKTILKGDANQDGVVNIIDATYLQKHIVGYKNSDDSVLIDETNRQLFDTIDMNKDGKLTIV
-1331 VYQKTSNGWKRIKDT
+1331 D
-1346 TATSF
+1346 AT
-1351 TDSEVSG
+1351 DL
-1358 NQTKTYTIRC
+1358 QMYI
-1368 IDKKGNTVSGYNS
+1368 
-1381 KGWSKKY
+1381 
-1388 TPVAPTIS
+1388 
-1396 KLENTTGG
+1396 LEN
-1404 TKLTWNKITGVYG
+1404 N
-1417 YRVYTKTLSGW
+1417 
-1428 RKLKDTTA
+1428 
-1436 TNLTDSAVSA
+1436 
-1446 NQTKTYTI
+1446 
-1454 RCIDKNGKTVS
+1454 
-1465 GFNSKGWSKKY
+1465 
-1476 TPVAPTISKL
+1476 
-1486 ENTTGGIKLSWNKI
+1486 
-1500 AGVYGYRVY
+1500 
-1509 QKTSNGWKRIKD
+1509 
-1521 TTATS
+1521 
-1526 FTDSA
+1526 
-1531 VSANQTKTY
+1531 
-1540 TIRCIDKNG
+1540 
-1549 KTVSGFN
+1549 
-1556 SKGWSKKYTPVAPTI
+1556 
-1571 SKLDNTTGGIKLTWN
+1571 
-1586 KITGVYGYRVYT
+1586 
-1598 KTLSGWRK
+1598 
-1606 LKDTTATNLTDS
+1606 
-1618 AVSANQTKTYTI
+1618 
-1630 RCIDKN
+1630 
-1636 GKTISGYNSKGWSKK
+1636 
-1651 YTPVAPTITR
+1651 
-1661 LSNTSKG
+1661 
-1668 VSTTWNKIAGVYGYR
+1668 
-1683 LYRKYDGGS
+1683 
-1692 WTKVKDTTSTSF
+1692 
-1704 TDSGAKKGK
+1704 
-1713 KVTYTVRCIDRKG
+1713 
-1726 KTVSGFNS
+1726 
-1734 KGWSITRK
+1734 

>member
-14 IFLVICIFASLP
+14 ILLVVCIFASLP

-31 TEEKAAYIIT
+31 TEGKAAYIIT

-109 VPSVKAAPSVKEGL
+109 VPSVKAEPSVKEGL
-123 FYKNGKFSQAN
+123 FYKNGKFSQSN

-140 VTNQLNNTFQGKN
+140 VTNQLNNTFQGKK

-165 LYTTLKKIEIEPSGQ
+165 LYTTLKKLEIEPSGQ

-273 AGKTASEAATKLEGL
+273 AGKTASEATTKLEGL
-288 KTAIQFSKNILTSEQ
+288 KTAIQFSNNILTSEQ

-624 SVLFNLTDNKGNVIS
+624 SVLFNLSDNNGNVIS
-639 ATDFN
+639 ATTGIDFEEN
-644 RYDYSGSCGSNVA
+644 VNYSGSCGDNA
-657 WRLSEDGILF
+657 YWRLSDDGVLTIYGSGEMYNNYSYFPWDKYREKIIKVYIVDGITSIGDNAFNYCDSLTSITIPNSVTSIGDF
-667 LSGSGKMDDYSKSGF
+667 AFYDCVSL
-682 DIAPWYKHREE
+682 
-693 IKEIS
+693 IS
-698 ISDDISYIGKY
+698 ITIPDNVPSIGKCAFAY
-709 AFYNCNNLIKT
+709 CHSLTSIKIPDSVTSIGYRAFEYCTNLTNITIPDCLKWIGEEAFNTCVNLTSITIPDSVTSIGNGTFAYCKSLTSIIIPDSVTSIGKAAFKYCYSLISVTIPDSVISIGNGTFAYCESLTSIIIPGSVTSIDVGAFKYCTSLKNITILDGVTSINDDAFYFCYNLTSITIPDSVTSIGEHAFYYCKSLTSITIPNSVISIGDDAFYYCTSLTSISVDRNNTTYSSLDGVLFNKSQDTLIACPNIKADNYQIPNSVTSIGEDAFAYCYSLTSITIPDSVTSIGKGAFYKCGNLTNMIIPKSVTSIGKGVFNCCTSLTNITIPDSVISIGDDAFYYCTSLTGITIPDSVTSIGENAFYYCYSLTSVTIPDSVTSIGDRAFYNCNNL
-720 NIPINLEGIGYFAFR
+720 
-735 DCPLLNTINYN
+735 TIYGN
-746 AKKCY
+746 K
-751 FENNNYDGHAYT
+751 
-763 RTYYFLN
+763 N
-770 SPNITTINIGKSV
+770 SYA
-783 EELPFYVFYEMDNI
+783 EE
-797 KNINIDRENKTFC
+797 
-810 SNNNAV
+810 
-816 YNSDKTELL
+816 
-825 FYATGFEQKY
+825 YAN
-835 FEVPESVKIISD
+835 
-847 CFKNNYIETIYFHD
+847 KNNI
-861 GIVDNYKA
+861 
-869 DIGNNFFNL
+869 
-878 QEITNLK
+878 
-885 KIKCSTIV
+885 
-893 VSKVTDLVADKNHD
+893 
-907 INFRPEE
+907 
-914 FWVQYIK
+914 
-921 EIELTDNPTKIE
+921 
-933 DYLFSNLINLEKV
+933 
-946 ILPDSVTELGE
+946 
-957 QAFSH
+957 
-962 CYKLKEI
+962 
-969 FINKNLKKIDTSA
+969 
-982 FWFCD
+982 
-987 SLNRIVVDSNNKNFV
+987 
-1002 VTSNCLYNYNMTNLV
+1002 
-1017 LASRNIDK
+1017 
-1025 LTIPEGVISIGD
+1025 
-1037 YALSDCKNIVEINL
+1037 
-1051 PATLTNIGYYAFNDC
+1051 
-1066 EKLLAIN
+1066 
-1073 VSNASKVYSSKA
+1073 
-1085 GVLFDKSKSKLI
+1085 
-1097 RVPCGVTSYNIPEG
+1097 
-1111 VDTIC
+1111 
-1116 TNAFYNSKEL
+1116 
-1126 SNIILPDSL
+1126 
-1135 AKIHGE
+1135 
-1141 AFYGCVS
+1141 
-1148 LKSITIPKSVVEMS
+1148 
-1162 DRCLGYYSYEISKYR
+1162 
-1177 SEVKKVE
+1177 
-1184 NFVIYGYCDSQAE
+1184 
-1197 IYAKNNGFKF
+1197 KF

-1217 SISSLTNTTNGIK
+1217 SISSLTNTTNGIM

-1278 RCIDK
+1278 RCINK
-1283 NGKTISGYNSKG
+1283 NGKTI
-1295 WSKKYTPV
+1295 
-1303 APIISKLENTTGGI
+1303 
-1317 KLTWNKITGVYGYR
+1317 
-1331 VYQKTSNGWKRIKDT
+1331 
-1346 TATSF
+1346 
-1351 TDSEVSG
+1351 
-1358 NQTKTYTIRC
+1358 
-1368 IDKKGNTVSGYNS
+1368 SGYNS

-1417 YRVYTKTLSGW
+1417 YRVYQKTSSGW
-1428 RKLKDTTA
+1428 SKLKDTTA
-1436 TNLTDSAVSA
+1436 TNFTDSTVNA

-1454 RCIDKNGKTVS
+1454 RCINKNGKTIS
-1465 GFNSKGWSKKY
+1465 GYNSKGWSKKY

-1486 ENTTGGIKLSWNKI
+1486 ENTTGGIKLAWKKVDG
-1500 AGVYGYRVY
+1500 AYGYRIY

-1526 FTDSA
+1526 YTDSA

-1540 TIRCIDKNG
+1540 TIRCIDKKG
-1549 KTVSGFN
+1549 KTVSGFY

-1571 SKLDNTTGGIKLTWN
+1571 SKLDNTSGGIKLSWN
-1586 KITGVYGYRVYT
+1586 KVTGVYGYRVYQ
-1598 KTLSGWRK
+1598 KTSTGWKRI
-1606 LKDTTATNLTDS
+1606 KDTTATSYTDS

-1630 RCIDKN
+1630 RCIDKK
-1636 GKTISGYNSKGWSKK
+1636 GKTVSGFYSKGWSKK
-1651 YTPVAPTITR
+1651 YTAATPKITKLTNR
-1661 LSNTSKG
+1661 SKG
-1668 VSTTWNKIAGVYGYR
+1668 VSVTWNKIAGVYGYR
-1683 LYRKYDGGS
+1683 LYRKYDRGS

>member
-14 IFLVICIFASLP
+14 ILLVVCIFASLP

-31 TEEKAAYIIT
+31 TEGKAAYIIT

-109 VPSVKAAPSVKEGL
+109 VPSVKAEPSVKEGL
-123 FYKNGKFSQAN
+123 FYKNGKFSQSN

-140 VTNQLNNTFQGKN
+140 VTNQLNNTFQGKK

-165 LYTTLKKIEIEPSGQ
+165 LYTTLKKLEIEPSGQ

-273 AGKTASEAATKLEGL
+273 AGKTASEATTKLEGL
-288 KTAIQFSKNILTSEQ
+288 KTAIQFSNNILTSEQ

-624 SVLFNLTDNKGNVIS
+624 SVLFNLSDNNGNVIS
-639 ATDFN
+639 ATTGIDFEEN
-644 RYDYSGSCGSNVA
+644 VNYSGSCGDNA
-657 WRLSEDGILF
+657 YWRLSDDGVLTIYGSGEMYNNYSYFPWDKYREKIIKVYIVDGITSIGDNAFNYCDSLTSITIPNSVTSIGDF
-667 LSGSGKMDDYSKSGF
+667 AFYDCVSL
-682 DIAPWYKHREE
+682 
-693 IKEIS
+693 IS
-698 ISDDISYIGKY
+698 ITIPDNVPSIGKCAFAY
-709 AFYNCNNLIKT
+709 CHSLTSIKIPDSVTSIGYRAFEYCTNLTNITIPDCLKWIGEEAFNTCVNLTSITIPDSVTSIGNGTFAYCKSLTSIIIPDSVTSIGKAAFKYCYSLISVTIPDSVISIGNGTFAYCESLTSIIIPGSVTSIDVGAFKYCTSLKNITILDGVTSINDDAFYFCYNLTSITIPDSVTSIGEHAFYYCKSLTSITIPNSVISIGDDAFYYCTSLTSISVDRNNTTYSSLDGVLFNKSQDTLIACPNIKADNYQIPNSVTSIGEDAFAYCYSLTSITIPDSVTSIGKGAFYKCGNLTNMIIPKSVTSIGKGVFNCCTSLTNITIPDSVISIGDDAFYYCTSLTGITIPDSVTSIGDRAFYNCNNL
-720 NIPINLEGIGYFAFR
+720 
-735 DCPLLNTINYN
+735 TIYGN
-746 AKKCY
+746 K
-751 FENNNYDGHAYT
+751 
-763 RTYYFLN
+763 N
-770 SPNITTINIGKSV
+770 SYA
-783 EELPFYVFYEMDNI
+783 EE
-797 KNINIDRENKTFC
+797 
-810 SNNNAV
+810 
-816 YNSDKTELL
+816 
-825 FYATGFEQKY
+825 YAN
-835 FEVPESVKIISD
+835 
-847 CFKNNYIETIYFHD
+847 KNNI
-861 GIVDNYKA
+861 
-869 DIGNNFFNL
+869 
-878 QEITNLK
+878 
-885 KIKCSTIV
+885 
-893 VSKVTDLVADKNHD
+893 
-907 INFRPEE
+907 
-914 FWVQYIK
+914 
-921 EIELTDNPTKIE
+921 
-933 DYLFSNLINLEKV
+933 
-946 ILPDSVTELGE
+946 
-957 QAFSH
+957 
-962 CYKLKEI
+962 
-969 FINKNLKKIDTSA
+969 
-982 FWFCD
+982 
-987 SLNRIVVDSNNKNFV
+987 
-1002 VTSNCLYNYNMTNLV
+1002 
-1017 LASRNIDK
+1017 
-1025 LTIPEGVISIGD
+1025 
-1037 YALSDCKNIVEINL
+1037 
-1051 PATLTNIGYYAFNDC
+1051 
-1066 EKLLAIN
+1066 
-1073 VSNASKVYSSKA
+1073 
-1085 GVLFDKSKSKLI
+1085 
-1097 RVPCGVTSYNIPEG
+1097 
-1111 VDTIC
+1111 
-1116 TNAFYNSKEL
+1116 
-1126 SNIILPDSL
+1126 
-1135 AKIHGE
+1135 
-1141 AFYGCVS
+1141 
-1148 LKSITIPKSVVEMS
+1148 
-1162 DRCLGYYSYEISKYR
+1162 
-1177 SEVKKVE
+1177 
-1184 NFVIYGYCDSQAE
+1184 
-1197 IYAKNNGFKF
+1197 KF

-1217 SISSLTNTTNGIK
+1217 SISSLTNTTNGIM

-1278 RCIDK
+1278 RCINK
-1283 NGKTISGYNSKG
+1283 NGKTI
-1295 WSKKYTPV
+1295 
-1303 APIISKLENTTGGI
+1303 
-1317 KLTWNKITGVYGYR
+1317 
-1331 VYQKTSNGWKRIKDT
+1331 
-1346 TATSF
+1346 
-1351 TDSEVSG
+1351 
-1358 NQTKTYTIRC
+1358 
-1368 IDKKGNTVSGYNS
+1368 SGYNS

-1417 YRVYTKTLSGW
+1417 YRVYQKTSSGW
-1428 RKLKDTTA
+1428 SKLKDTTA
-1436 TNLTDSAVSA
+1436 TNFTDSTVNA

-1454 RCIDKNGKTVS
+1454 RCINKNGKTIS
-1465 GFNSKGWSKKY
+1465 GYNSKGWSKKY

-1500 AGVYGYRVY
+1500 
-1509 QKTSNGWKRIKD
+1509 
-1521 TTATS
+1521 
-1526 FTDSA
+1526 
-1531 VSANQTKTY
+1531 
-1540 TIRCIDKNG
+1540 
-1549 KTVSGFN
+1549 
-1556 SKGWSKKYTPVAPTI
+1556 
-1571 SKLDNTTGGIKLTWN
+1571 
-1586 KITGVYGYRVYT
+1586 TGVYGYRVYT
-1598 KTLSGWRK
+1598 KIPSGWKK

-1630 RCIDKN
+1630 RCIDKK
-1636 GKTISGYNSKGWSKK
+1636 GKTVSGFYSKGWSKK
-1651 YTPVAPTITR
+1651 YTPVAPTISKLDNTSGGIK
-1661 LSNTSKG
+1661 LSWNKVTGVYGYRVYQKTSTGWKRIKDTTATSYTDSAVSANQTKTYTIRCIDKKGKTVSGFYSKGWSKKYTAATPKITKLTNRSKG
-1668 VSTTWNKIAGVYGYR
+1668 VSVTWNKIAGVYGYR

>member
-14 IFLVICIFASLP
+14 ILLVVCIFASLP

-31 TEEKAAYIIT
+31 TEGKAAYIIT

-109 VPSVKAAPSVKEGL
+109 VPSVKAEPSVKEGL
-123 FYKNGKFSQAN
+123 FYKNGKFSQTN

-165 LYTTLKKIEIEPSGQ
+165 LYTTLKKLEIEPSGQ

-288 KTAIQFSKNILTSEQ
+288 KTAIQFSNNILTSEQ

-340 WLSKLGVDSGVLL
+340 WLSKLGVDSDVLL

-432 AVAKSSILDI
+432 AVAKCSILDI
-442 TKQYRSIFGVDSDA
+442 TKQYRSIFGVDSNA

-624 SVLFNLTDNKGNVIS
+624 SVLFNLTDNNGNVIS
-639 ATDFN
+639 ATTGIDFEEN
-644 RYDYSGSCGSNVA
+644 VNYSGSCGDNA
-657 WRLSEDGILF
+657 YWRLSDDGVLTIY
-667 LSGSGKMDDYSKSGF
+667 GSGEMYNYNEYNVS
-682 DIAPWYKHREE
+682 PWYKYRKRI
-693 IKEIS
+693 IKVYIADGIKHIGVCAFYKCLALRYIK
-698 ISDDISYIGKY
+698 ISDGVKSIGDN
-709 AFYNCNNLIKT
+709 AFWRCTSLT
-720 NIPINLEGIGYFAFR
+720 SVTIPDQITIIEDRIFMECTGLKSITLPNSITSIGNGAFW
-735 DCPLLNTINYN
+735 DCRYL
-746 AKKCY
+746 K
-751 FENNNYDGHAYT
+751 
-763 RTYYFLN
+763 
-770 SPNITTINIGKSV
+770 NITIPNSV
-783 EELPFYVFYEMDNI
+783 
-797 KNINIDRENKTFC
+797 INIDDI
-810 SNNNAV
+810 A
-816 YNSDKTELL
+816 
-825 FYATGFEQKY
+825 FEYCRNLQSITIPY
-835 FEVPESVKIISD
+835 SVKSIGDSAFRYCYGLTSITISNSVTNIGD
-847 CFKNNYIETIYFHD
+847 SAFEYCESLESITI
-861 GIVDNYKA
+861 
-869 DIGNNFFNL
+869 
-878 QEITNLK
+878 
-885 KIKCSTIV
+885 
-893 VSKVTDLVADKNHD
+893 
-907 INFRPEE
+907 
-914 FWVQYIK
+914 
-921 EIELTDNPTKIE
+921 
-933 DYLFSNLINLEKV
+933 
-946 ILPDSVTELGE
+946 PDSVT
-957 QAFSH
+957 
-962 CYKLKEI
+962 
-969 FINKNLKKIDTSA
+969 
-982 FWFCD
+982 
-987 SLNRIVVDSNNKNFV
+987 
-1002 VTSNCLYNYNMTNLV
+1002 
-1017 LASRNIDK
+1017 
-1025 LTIPEGVISIGD
+1025 SIG
-1037 YALSDCKNIVEINL
+1037 A
-1051 PATLTNIGYYAFNDC
+1051 GAFNGCKILTSITVD
-1066 EKLLAIN
+1066 KN
-1073 VSNASKVYSSKA
+1073 NSTYSSVD
-1085 GVLFDKSKSKLI
+1085 GVLFNKSKDTLI
-1097 RVPCGVTSYNIPEG
+1097 ACPNVKADNYQIPNSVTSIG
-1111 VDTIC
+1111 ADAFARC
-1116 TNAFYNSKEL
+1116 T
-1126 SNIILPDSL
+1126 
-1135 AKIHGE
+1135 
-1141 AFYGCVS
+1141 S
-1148 LKSITIPKSVVEMS
+1148 LKSITIPNSVINIGNDAFYYCDSLKNITIPDSVVS
-1162 DRCLGYYSYEISKYR
+1162 IGSWAFAGCDNLT
-1177 SEVKKVE
+1177 
-1184 NFVIYGYCDSQAE
+1184 IYGYKNSYTE
-1197 IYAKNNGFKF
+1197 EYAKTNNIKF
-1207 VALSN
+1207 ALIN
-1212 NLATP
+1212 
-1217 SISSLTNTTNGIK
+1217 SLTDTNTNIT
-1230 LSWNKIEGAYGY
+1230 
-1242 RVYQK
+1242 V
-1247 TSSGWSKL
+1247 SGVMQD
-1255 KDTTATSFTDST
+1255 DTVINVT
-1267 VNANQTKTYTI
+1267 
-1278 RCIDK
+1278 
-1283 NGKTISGYNSKG
+1283 
-1295 WSKKYTPV
+1295 
-1303 APIISKLENTTGGI
+1303 KLENTFKNAVATYDITLQKNGAVIKPDGTI
-1317 KLTWNKITGVYGYR
+1317 TVEIPSNAENCKVMWLKDDGTAENMNAKYTDGCYVFTTDHLSIYALVQNKTILKGDANQDGVVNIIDATYLQKHIAGYKNSDDSVLIDETNRQLFDTIDMNKDGKLTIV
-1331 VYQKTSNGWKRIKDT
+1331 D
-1346 TATSF
+1346 AT
-1351 TDSEVSG
+1351 DL
-1358 NQTKTYTIRC
+1358 QMYI
-1368 IDKKGNTVSGYNS
+1368 
-1381 KGWSKKY
+1381 
-1388 TPVAPTIS
+1388 
-1396 KLENTTGG
+1396 LEN
-1404 TKLTWNKITGVYG
+1404 N
-1417 YRVYTKTLSGW
+1417 
-1428 RKLKDTTA
+1428 
-1436 TNLTDSAVSA
+1436 
-1446 NQTKTYTI
+1446 
-1454 RCIDKNGKTVS
+1454 
-1465 GFNSKGWSKKY
+1465 
-1476 TPVAPTISKL
+1476 
-1486 ENTTGGIKLSWNKI
+1486 
-1500 AGVYGYRVY
+1500 
-1509 QKTSNGWKRIKD
+1509 
-1521 TTATS
+1521 
-1526 FTDSA
+1526 
-1531 VSANQTKTY
+1531 
-1540 TIRCIDKNG
+1540 
-1549 KTVSGFN
+1549 
-1556 SKGWSKKYTPVAPTI
+1556 
-1571 SKLDNTTGGIKLTWN
+1571 
-1586 KITGVYGYRVYT
+1586 
-1598 KTLSGWRK
+1598 
-1606 LKDTTATNLTDS
+1606 
-1618 AVSANQTKTYTI
+1618 
-1630 RCIDKN
+1630 
-1636 GKTISGYNSKGWSKK
+1636 
-1651 YTPVAPTITR
+1651 
-1661 LSNTSKG
+1661 
-1668 VSTTWNKIAGVYGYR
+1668 
-1683 LYRKYDGGS
+1683 
-1692 WTKVKDTTSTSF
+1692 
-1704 TDSGAKKGK
+1704 
-1713 KVTYTVRCIDRKG
+1713 
-1726 KTVSGFNS
+1726 
-1734 KGWSITRK
+1734 